1 MSYNAS
7 FANAH
12 CLVER
17 LKPAGTPIEPLKV
30 FIKFHKTNVE
40 NIDIFKHLV
49 PTKQKEAL
57 VCHEYGQLGRGAKVY
72 GFFETQDGSLG
83 RIDEFLDARN
93 LEPEDV
99 EDVLIRSDVAK
110 ALAVFHAMD
119 TSLAKNGVELYYE
132 AVISGLEKYY
142 RMDKLKALGKEG
154 GVSVDNLID
163 YDFGSRL
170 RRVVVKLE
178 SIPAKKGWC
187 IHDVQFMNTMVKN
200 NPKEGENKVVLIDF
214 EFVMQNYRA
223 FDIGGHFMQKMFK
236 WFDEESKI
244 ANCRKYTEEEK
255 KHFCNE
261 YAKQWNKQTGD
272 SDSGDQVFLESEYG
286 YMLAITFDIHNM
298 LCFMNDEDD
307 KDPLNL
313 LGLNKLF
320 EEFVCQTWAGK
331 SLITNIT
338 IPLSLCHMRPLLFEY
353 GMILAVLKKRQTA
366 VPRRDGKEPPLLQA
380 MNERTHPIP
389 LNLHVKN

>member
-1 MSYNAS
+1 MALLTPVSVTLPEDGVPTKTMVRDIIGTFLTKEWPSVDPETLTMSYNAS

-12 CLVER
+12 CPVER
-17 LKPAGTPIEPLKV
+17 PKPAGMPTEPLKV
-30 FIKFHKTNVE
+30 FIKFHKADVG
-40 NIDIFKHLV
+40 DIEFFKHLV
-49 PTKQKEAL
+49 PTKQTEAL
-57 VCHEYGQLGRGAKVY
+57 LCHDYGQSGLGARVY

-93 LEPEDV
+93 MEPEDV
-99 EDVLIRSDVAK
+99 EDALIRSDVAK
-110 ALAVFHAMD
+110 SLAAFHAMKM
-119 TSLAKNGVELYYE
+119 SLAKNGVELYYE
-132 AVISGLEKYY
+132 AIIGGLEKYHK
-142 RMDKLKALGKEG
+142 MDKLKALGKEG

-163 YDFGSRL
+163 YDL
-170 RRVVVKLE
+170 LL
-178 SIPAKKGWC
+178 AKKGWC
-187 IHDVQFMNTMVKN
+187 IHDIQFMNIMVKN
-200 NPKEGENKVVLIDF
+200 NPKEGESRVVLIDF

-255 KHFCNE
+255 KHFCEE

-272 SDSGDQVFLESEYG
+272 SDAGDQVFLESEYG

-298 LCFMNDEDD
+298 LCFMSDEDD

-320 EEFVCQTWAGK
+320 DEFVDQYAKLG
-331 SLITNIT
+331 LEN
-338 IPLSLCHMRPLLFEY
+338 P
-353 GMILAVLKKRQTA
+353 
-366 VPRRDGKEPPLLQA
+366 
-380 MNERTHPIP
+380 
-389 LNLHVKN
+389 